1 MAPTSQTE
9 GDFDLWFSY
18 YCEDDSSPYHVAWV
32 DFRYVDGNNM
42 AYLAISPIGMYLDS
56 VVSGSYTTVA
66 SNYDEDTVDGQ
77 WYDMYIQC
85 SGETVEVWRGLQG
98 EALERVL
105 KADNVEPTS
114 TSKLRLS
121 VYLNG
126 TYRFDNIRLQRA
138 GTAARSFED
147 DFEDGDYG
155 NDPEWDVELGGW
167 SVGGT
172 TEKYVY
178 DTTSDRSL
186 LAIGNTAADYQAD
199 FLYTPT
205 DTSGSLAVHLRHV
218 DGDNWLRLTFESGL
232 ARLAQTF
239 ENTYSSL
246 AVNDAADSDV
256 DTQYAVSVLCDGSH
270 VEVWRGLPGEDMTRI
285 LSGTPT
291 VIPAQAGSQ
300 DTTLPAV
307 IPAQAGTQDT
317 TPPPSFPRKR
327 EPSTEL

>member
-1 MAPTSQTE
+1 MS
-9 GDFDLWFSY
+9 FD
-18 YCEDDSSPYHVAWV
+18 D
-32 DFRYVDGNNM
+32 
-42 AYLAISPIGMYLDS
+42 
-56 VVSGSYTTVA
+56 
-66 SNYDEDTVDGQ
+66 
-77 WYDMYIQC
+77 
-85 SGETVEVWRGLQG
+85 
-98 EALERVL
+98 
-105 KADNVEPTS
+105 
-114 TSKLRLS
+114 
-121 VYLNG
+121 
-126 TYRFDNIRLQRA
+126 IRLQRA
-138 GTAARSFED
+138 ETSWRGFKD

-199 FLYTPT
+199 FQYTPT

-239 ENTYSSL
+239 ESTYSSL
-246 AVNDAADSDV
+246 AVNYAADSDV
-256 DTQYAVSVLCDGSH
+256 DTQYAISVLCDGSH

-291 VIPAQAGSQ
+291 VIPAQAGTQ